1 MFKCFRFVWNFYKY
15 LHKNNFRKCAK
26 INKTSQNYTV
36 CYLFFQILQQ
46 PSFEQQ
52 SQLLALINNTYE
64 TLQSSLNERTS
75 KLKKY
80 SEATENNLE
89 VLNSAAFK
97 EFQATLTQTR
107 QKAELAS
114 ALDTNFDVI
123 KVLDK
128 YSNVLVGM
136 IGSKLKAKDLET
148 E

>member
-1 MFKCFRFVWNFYKY
+1 M
-15 LHKNNFRKCAK
+15 
-26 INKTSQNYTV
+26 
-36 CYLFFQILQQ
+36 FFQILQQ

-128 YSNVLVGM
+128 NSNVLVGM

>member
-1 MFKCFRFVWNFYKY
+1 MCIRD
-15 LHKNNFRKCAK
+15 R
-26 INKTSQNYTV
+26 NYTV

-64 TLQSSLNERTS
+64 TLQSSLSERTS

-80 SEATENNLE
+80 SEVTENNLE

-97 EFQATLTQTR
+97 EFQATLAQTR
-107 QKAELAS
+107 PKAEVAS
-114 ALDTNFDVI
+114 ALETNFDVI

-148 E
+148 CLLYTSPSPRDATLSRMPSSA